1 MLDIIVHYQGE
12 ELGEEYIVKMVDP
25 KRYNFQSMM
34 SDCCAVAL
42 NGKNIDISNCEI
54 LLSAFVSGMTQ
65 TMPLQN
71 DDDVNRM
78 FLLHGDGS
86 QFM

>member
-1 MLDIIVHYQGE
+1 M
-12 ELGEEYIVKMVDP
+12 DP
-25 KRYNFQSMM
+25 ERYHFQSMM

-42 NGKNIDISNCEI
+42 NGKNVDLSNCEI
-54 LLSAFVSGMTQ
+54 LLTAFVSGMTE

-78 FLLHGDGS
+78 FLLHGDRS
-86 QFM
+86 QIHVNLWLLPSLSRVTLSAPTN